1 MVRPCHRHF
10 WSFLELVRLQSG
22 RASSTKPGASLYD
35 PARSTVSGSIW
46 LHLSMLLLF
55 SGVQVAPSRA
65 TMLRCGAAVGR
76 ALRFPAS
83 RCSVSLSWLSWRSW
97 LPSLDS
103 RALTLSPQPYPS
115 SSMLLLPPPPSPGFP
130 ALWTRHTRCVAKR
143 PPSHWP
149 LLKCRES
156 GPLFSRLALG
166 QRSLVWCY
174 GLIRPRQRTLP
185 S

>member
-10 WSFLELVRLQSG
+10 CSSLELFGACEASVRPSFLNQTRRV
-22 RASSTKPGASLYD
+22 PGQPGSLHCIWVYLA
-35 PARSTVSGSIW
+35 PSRSIS

-55 SGVQVAPSRA
+55 SGVQVAPS
-65 TMLRCGAAVGR
+65 GR
-76 ALRFPAS
+76 ALLFPAS
-83 RCSVSLSWLSWRSW
+83 LCSSLLGFA
-97 LPSLDS
+97 LLALLAP
-103 RALTLSPQPYPS
+103 LTLSPQPYPS
-115 SSMLLLPPPPSPGFP
+115 MLLLPPPSLGFP